1 MSNIINKYQ
10 VPTNLISELLLL
22 FKDINPESDFPMHET
37 LKENLIVDIKKY
49 VFQNDS
55 LIFFD
60 AYELECMIFYWWQN
74 KFDKMQQLFC

>member
-10 VPTNLISELLLL
+10 VPTNLTSELLLL
-22 FKDINPESDFPMHET
+22 FKDINPESDFPMHKT

-49 VFQNDS
+49 VCQNDS

-60 AYELECMIFYWWQN
+60 ACESECMIFYW
-74 KFDKMQQLFC
+74 